1 MAAES
6 NPPPHVRQTGDS
18 PQLAARSATAVEG
31 DRSLITRKDVRY
43 GSLVA
48 FLAWVFAV
56 YDYIS
61 FGTLLP
67 KIAGSFGWSTEY
79 STFIATLV
87 SVMVFVASL
96 TVGPMIDLL
105 GRTKSLVVV
114 TVGAALSSFLT
125 GLTFAA
131 WWLVLVRTFSGW
143 GYSEQAVN
151 ATYLNELY
159 ASAEDKDKRSKTKGR
174 VYSYIQGGW
183 PVGVLFASA
192 MAAVLLPVVGW
203 RGVFFVA
210 TFPAVVIAILGT
222 RLKDTPQFA
231 RIREERRRQR
241 ESKGGE
247 ARWQAV
253 ALAKGSG
260 ARFPFVQLFEPDQ
273 RRHTIFLSLGFL
285 LNWFGVQVFSV
296 LGTTVLLKAH
306 GINLGSSLIILIV
319 SNAAAFVG
327 YVVHGIVGDKI
338 GRRETIGLGWL
349 LSGIAYTLMLF
360 AVHGFIGVLI
370 LYTVGLFFL
379 IGPYAALLFYMGES
393 YPTRMRGTGT
403 AFANAMGPIGA
414 ILGSAV
420 LTALLGA
427 GLSMAVSAA
436 IAGSLAIFISGF
448 LIFGARRI
456 QPGAP
461 PIDDVAPAA
470 ASAAS

>member
-1 MAAES
+1 MATES
-6 NPPPHVRQTGDS
+6 DPPAA
-18 PQLAARSATAVEG
+18 AARGEGPQTVTAD
-31 DRSLITRKDVRY
+31 DRYRITRKDVRY
-43 GSLVA
+43 GSIVA

-67 KIAGSFGWSTEY
+67 KIAGTFGWSTAY
-79 STFIATLV
+79 STYIATLV

-96 TVGPMIDLL
+96 TVGPMIDWF
-105 GRTKSLVVV
+105 GRAKSLVVV
-114 TVGAALSSFLT
+114 TVGAAISSFLT

-131 WWLVLVRTFSGW
+131 WWLVVVRAFSGW

-159 ASAEDKDKRSKTKGR
+159 AAAEDSEERSKSKGR

-192 MAAVLLPVVGW
+192 MAALLLPVIGW

-231 RIREERRRQR
+231 RIREAREQRRASRGEEAQR
-241 ESKGGE
+241 HAAQAGAAPA
-247 ARWQAV
+247 ARRV
-253 ALAKGSG
+253 RL
-260 ARFPFVQLFEPDQ
+260 PFMQLFEPGQ
-273 RRHTIFLSLGFL
+273 RKHTTFLCLGFL

-296 LGTTVLLKAH
+296 LGTTVLLKAQ
-306 GINLGSSLIILIV
+306 GINLASSLLILIV

-349 LSGIAYTLMLF
+349 LSGVAYTLMLF
-360 AVHGFIGVLI
+360 VVHGFVGVLI

-379 IGPYAALLFYMGES
+379 IGPYSALLFYMGES

-403 AFANAMGPIGA
+403 AFANSMGPIGA

-427 GLSMAVSAA
+427 GLSMAVSAT
-436 IAGSLAIFISGF
+436 IAGALAIFISGF
-448 LIFGARRI
+448 LIFGARRVP
-456 QPGAP
+456 PGAP
-461 PIDDVAPAA
+461 PIDDVALA
-470 ASAAS
+470 ASVSR